1 MLSCIPWFFIEIG
14 CKTSDPR
21 DDGCENDR
29 DSAYKTEAAWW
40 DQSLRQVAKM
50 FLVSLPPIRLLRASA
65 ALVGAC
71 EWRNVRSE
79 SARSSPKI
87 RSRQESCC
95 LDNLSRPNYIH
106 PFG

>member
-1 MLSCIPWFFIEIG
+1 
-14 CKTSDPR
+14 
-21 DDGCENDR
+21 
-29 DSAYKTEAAWW
+29 
-40 DQSLRQVAKM
+40 
-50 FLVSLPPIRLLRASA
+50 
-65 ALVGAC
+65 
-71 EWRNVRSE
+71 VRSE